1 MKSLNRSLKS
11 TVNLGNSIIGVS
23 ILAMPLCYRQC
34 GILLSVLV
42 LGLSAL
48 LNQFSCYLLLKSA
61 IINRRKNYELLA
73 YDVFGAGGK
82 TLVEICMLFYLL
94 GTCIAFFV
102 IVGDIAPSLV
112 AASLGVDNGPHL
124 RTLIVTGL
132 GMFVIFPLGL
142 MRNVESLTSFS
153 MVSLVGR
160 LPLPRAAND
169 LTCLRQA
176 LRPAAAAAQPPPPL
190 NVWTEVNLWD
200 STFVIS
206 YLPIF
211 SMALSCQGQIFE
223 IFQQDLYQADSF
235 RSLKFMVK
243 STKRAILLTS
253 VAYTLIGLFGYLAF
267 FDVPGI
273 TGNILQS
280 LPGGLLTQLTLL
292 LFLLTLLTSF
302 PLCLFPCRTSLH
314 SLLFRTGH
322 GYSDVLSTAHSAHAM
337 SDAHFRLLTM
347 LLIVT
352 TMSVSIIFPHVELVL
367 ALVGSTAG
375 AVICFLIPA
384 LIFIRLSDKN
394 TVEYLLSYLLV
405 FFGAVILVFC
415 TFSALHSISVARD
428 VEMEEKINEIKQKS
442 TVAFVPPPPPP
453 LKTITERSPV
463 AGKEKEK
470 EKEKELLLEK
480 KKNSPPVVV
489 TADYKGHIKN
499 ITKLRESV
507 KLDLK
512 KLKKQD
518 ELLQR
523 LEKQQLEHSKL
534 LKEQREII
542 NELKSHDKIFH
553 EDDKKKEA
561 KKKEGN
567 LTVEKQHKLD
577 SGKLASSPPAA
588 AAVAAVKPEMPVKRS
603 LISNGNASS
612 EALAAA
618 AAAPPLPP
626 NPSPVIASYA
636 QSKAV
641 IASNISNQKVEPVI
655 NKEVAQL
662 KAEAKPPL
670 NTIVQSPGPSNS
682 AILNKTVF
690 RTLLR

>member
-1 MKSLNRSLKS
+1 MISLAFDK
-11 TVNLGNSIIGVS
+11 
-23 ILAMPLCYRQC
+23 
-34 GILLSVLV
+34 
-42 LGLSAL
+42 
-48 LNQFSCYLLLKSA
+48 
-61 IINRRKNYELLA
+61 
-73 YDVFGAGGK
+73 
-82 TLVEICMLFYLL
+82 LF
-94 GTCIAFFV
+94 
-102 IVGDIAPSLV
+102 AP
-112 AASLGVDNGPHL
+112 
-124 RTLIVTGL
+124 
-132 GMFVIFPLGL
+132 
-142 MRNVESLTSFS
+142 
-153 MVSLVGR
+153 
-160 LPLPRAAND
+160 
-169 LTCLRQA
+169 Q
-176 LRPAAAAAQPPPPL
+176 QPQQPPPL

-394 TVEYLLSYLLV
+394 TIEYLLSYLLV

-428 VEMEEKINEIKQKS
+428 VEMEEKINEIKLKS
-442 TVAFVPPPPPP
+442 TVAFVPPLPP
-453 LKTITERSPV
+453 LKTITESPV

-470 EKEKELLLEK
+470 EMLLLLEK

-561 KKKEGN
+561 KEEKKGN

-588 AAVAAVKPEMPVKRS
+588 AAVKPEMPVKRS
-603 LISNGNASS
+603 LISNGNVSSAAEAS
-612 EALAAA
+612 
-618 AAAPPLPP
+618 PPLPPP

-636 QSKAV
+636 QSKPV

-662 KAEAKPPL
+662 KAEPPPL
-670 NTIVQSPGPSNS
+670 KSIVQSPGPSKNS
-682 AILNKTVF
+682 LSDASPLTEKMAAAASSPKVGAQSDQQSVQQSAAAAVPVGGSAPNRKMAVAAVNSSSTEKVVDRSKDRDI
-690 RTLLR
+690 